1 MSKWKKLSI
10 HIVGIIAIAL
20 VSLCAISQA
29 KQVSSPHK
37 WLLVFTILAGA
48 SFIFESVLIVRRRLV
63 NYYKAYSLV
72 AGLCLLSVVALDSS
86 INSYV
91 YFLAVVALCMFA
103 VKAAHVQFVLH
114 SFELSPASSRYQL
127 EINCSV
133 QDKKTKDHIEAKIVD
148 ISNTGCL
155 LDCET
160 PLHPGEV
167 VYLNIH
173 LKDRE
178 VMTSARVIR
187 HSKNPNEYG
196 MQFVGLDRR
205 KYNTF
210 DDALKDILVDS
221 GTIPYAA

>member
-10 HIVGIIAIAL
+10 HIVGIIAITL

-29 KQVSSPHK
+29 KLVSSPHK

-63 NYYKAYSLV
+63 NYYKAFSV
-72 AGLCLLSVVALDSS
+72 MAGLCMLSVVALDSS
-86 INSYV
+86 VNSYV
-91 YFLAVVALCMFA
+91 YFLAVIALCVFA
-103 VKAAHVQFVLH
+103 VKSAHIQFVMH

-133 QDKKTKDHIEAKIVD
+133 KNKQTSDQMEAKIVD

-155 LDCET
+155 LDCEK
-160 PLHPGEV
+160 PLRPGEV
-167 VYLNIH
+167 VYLNIQ

-187 HSKNPNEYG
+187 YSKSPGGYG
-196 MQFVGLDRR
+196 MQFIGLDRR

>member
-1 MSKWKKLSI
+1 MEKWKKLST

-37 WLLVFTILAGA
+37 WFLVFTVLAGA
-48 SFIFESVLIVRRRLV
+48 SFIFESLLLVRRRLV
-63 NYYKAYSLV
+63 TYYKAFALCTVLFMLSLIII
-72 AGLCLLSVVALDSS
+72 DSS
-86 INSYV
+86 VNSYA
-91 YFLAVVALCMFA
+91 YFLAVSSLCFFA

-127 EINCSV
+127 ELDCSIK
-133 QDKKTKDHIEAKIVD
+133 DKKTTDTIQAKIVD

-155 LDCET
+155 IDCHQK
-160 PLHPGEV
+160 LSPGEV
-167 VYLNIH
+167 VYLDIL
-173 LKDRE
+173 LKDKSVR
-178 VMTSARVIR
+178 TSARVIR
-187 HSKNPNEYG
+187 QSKAPNGYG
-196 MQFVGLDRR
+196 MQFIGLDRR

-221 GTIPYAA
+221 GTISQAA

>member
-1 MSKWKKLSI
+1 MQKWKKLSI
-10 HIVGIIAIAL
+10 HVVGIIGIAL

-29 KQVSSPHK
+29 KHVSSPHK

-63 NYYKAYSLV
+63 NYYKAFSVL

-86 INSYV
+86 VNSYI
-91 YFLAVVALCMFA
+91 YFMAVIALCFFA
-103 VKAAHVQFVLH
+103 VKAAHVQFIMH

-133 QDKKTKDHIEAKIVD
+133 KAKESLHNIEAKIVD

-155 LDCET
+155 LDCEK
-160 PLHPGEV
+160 PLRPGEI

-178 VMTSARVIR
+178 VITSARVIR
-187 HSKNPNEYG
+187 HSKNPSGYG

-205 KYNTF
+205 RYNTF

-221 GTIPYAA
+221 GTIPFAA